1 MTSKYE
7 IPDEEAEVGELP
19 LAGGVNGEVLYDSE
33 DDVVDVEPVV
43 AGGVLVLVLGVGVFE
58 EEVVV
63 VGLAK

>member
-19 LAGGVNGEVLYDSE
+19 LAGGVDGEVLYDSE